1 MRIDCLQCH
10 DDFLGNVELG
20 TASDSRTGTQQD
32 FHRLAAFFGSARYN
46 GFQGVQN
53 GQRAYRFQYLGEDEE
68 TEVVPAVPFAAELV
82 DPAVGD
88 PRQRLVDW
96 MTHPQNPQ
104 AARALVNRVWA
115 LLLGKPLAT
124 PVDEIPL
131 HGPLPPGL
139 DRLAD
144 DVIDHGW
151 DLRRLIRVIVAS
163 DVFQIDSRAPHAVD
177 ERHEQAW
184 ALFPLTPL
192 RPEQVAG
199 SIIQASRIKT
209 VDREGSF
216 LIELQKLLESNDFVK
231 RYGDTGEDAFAFEP
245 ITITQRLL
253 LLNGKLVGEQTA
265 RNPILNA
272 CTHIAMF
279 SDQADQAIEA
289 TYLATLNRHP
299 TKAESAHFTARWETA
314 PSRRQAIEDLSW
326 VLMNS
331 TEFSWNH

>member
-1 MRIDCLQCH
+1 
-10 DDFLGNVELG
+10 
-20 TASDSRTGTQQD
+20 
-32 FHRLAAFFGSARYN
+32 
-46 GFQGVQN
+46 
-53 GQRAYRFQYLGEDEE
+53 
-68 TEVVPAVPFAAELV
+68 
-82 DPAVGD
+82 
-88 PRQRLVDW
+88 

-104 AARALVNRVWA
+104 TARAFVNRVWA
-115 LLLGKPLAT
+115 LLFGKPLAT

-144 DVIDHGW
+144 DVVDHDW

-163 DVFQIDSRAPHAVD
+163 DVFQIDSRAAHPVD

-209 VDREGSF
+209 VDRGGSF
-216 LIELQKLLESNDFVK
+216 LIELQKLMESNDFVK
-231 RYGDTGEDAFAFEP
+231 RYGDTGEDAFSFEP

-253 LLNGKLVGEQTA
+253 LLNGKLVGEQTQH
-265 RNPILNA
+265 NPILNA
-272 CTHIAMF
+272 CTHISMF
-279 SDQADQAIEA
+279 TDEADQAIEA
-289 TYLATLNRHP
+289 TYLTTLNRNP
-299 TKAESAHFTARWETA
+299 SEAERTHFTARLEAA
-314 PSRRQAIEDLSW
+314 PSRRKAIEDLSW

-331 TEFSWNH
+331 PEFAWNH